1 MTIQEFYDTINSLE
15 LDQEIKV
22 RYYTYN
28 RKEYIDIIGILRD
41 KYDRG
46 DRNMYKGHWKF
57 ALKNDMPLLILELIQ
72 VVKFH
77 DNYKEKNYPKLQTF
91 FQDGKNYGSINSSNI
106 IFIKPASIRAYKI
119 HQLKNKKG

>member
-1 MTIQEFYDTINSLE
+1 MTKQEFYDTIDTLE
-15 LDQEIKV
+15 VDQEVKV

-41 KYDRG
+41 KYDRS
-46 DRNMYKGHWKF
+46 DRIMYKGHWKF

-72 VVKFH
+72 VIKFH

-91 FQDGKNYGSINSSNI
+91 FQDNKTYGSIYSSNI
-106 IFIKPASIRAYKI
+106 VFIKPASIRAHKI
-119 HQLKNKKG
+119 QQLKNRKG